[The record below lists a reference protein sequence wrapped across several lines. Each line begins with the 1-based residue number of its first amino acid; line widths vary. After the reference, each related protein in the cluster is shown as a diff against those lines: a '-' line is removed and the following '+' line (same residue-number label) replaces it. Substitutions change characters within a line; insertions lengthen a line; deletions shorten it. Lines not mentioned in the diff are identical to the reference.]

1 MLIWWRGQGPLGPAE
16 EFSCTALSSS
26 PPSILEL
33 RHRPCPTARTPSPQ
47 RQVEDVALCFI
58 TLAAGLFGGGV
69 YSVFYTWFDPQKTS
83 YGFGYSS
90 PNSLA
95 GLIHALREDPSFSS
109 VFGGSICRW
118 AAWWSPSSIW
128 SGGHLRH
135 QVLILGGAIHQTHL
149 HEMQRL
155 GIRKAQVAAIL
166 VQAMA
171 GTGGSKSWPMATPT
185 GKYAGRFVLLKW
197 RWR

>member
-1 MLIWWRGQGPLGPAE
+1 M
-16 EFSCTALSSS
+16 F
-26 PPSILEL
+26 
-33 RHRPCPTARTPSPQ
+33 
-47 RQVEDVALCFI
+47 
-58 TLAAGLFGGGV
+58 
-69 YSVFYTWFDPQKTS
+69 FYTWFDPQKTS

-95 GLIHALREDPSFSS
+95 GLIHAPREDPSFSS

-135 QVLILGGAIHQTHL
+135 QVLILGGALHQTHL
-149 HEMQRL
+149 HETQHL

-166 VQAMA
+166 VQAMP
-171 GTGGSKSWPMATPT
+171 GTGGPKSWPMATSHWQVRRSIGPVEVAMAARRIVT
-185 GKYAGRFVLLKW
+185 ASKQGGLRCRQFHHLSCLHQSQ
-197 RWR
+197 